1 MTNNRRQDR
10 VGALIQ
16 RELSEIIQRS
26 IKDPRVAFCTVTQAA
41 VSPDLK
47 YVDVKVSVIGDA
59 EQKKKTLAGLKSATG
74 FMRREIGRRL
84 TLRYSPELR
93 FALDESVDHLMRID
107 ELLRS
112 DEVESDSQ
120 ELDRSDRQ
128 D

>member
-10 VGALIQ
+10 VGVLIQ

-26 IKDPRVAFCTVTQAA
+26 IKDPRVEFCTVTQAD

-47 YVDVKVSVIGDA
+47 YVDVKVSVIGDVD
-59 EQKKKTLAGLKSATG
+59 QKENALAGLKSATG
-74 FMRREIGRRL
+74 FMRRELGRRL

-93 FALDESVDHLMRID
+93 FALDESVDHLIRIN

-112 DEVESDSQ
+112 GEVVGESQ
-120 ELDRSDRQ
+120 ELDGQ